1 MKIERLIDLEDFEF
15 DTLLITYNQ
24 KDTLSLCLDRISDIF
39 AALKE
44 DGLVGGNKVY
54 GIRGK
59 DFTYKGRPYY
69 NMVFIGVT
77 ENDSPRKIQLQ
88 YGAAMKE
95 VKRLK
100 GRKVLAML
108 AGDKVVYWAES
119 ALKGLCLADYEF
131 NKYKSSVKADDREM
145 EVGVLTTLDPG
156 EFKLMLN
163 RATYVSDAVKFA
175 RDLVNEPANKMKPE
189 DLAEAAKKLGEDYN
203 MKTMILGPAEI
214 EELGM
219 NAYLSVAQGSSN
231 EPKFIVVEYNGYV
244 TDSDKIAFIGKGV
257 CFDTGGYNIKYG
269 GGMSGMKNDM
279 AGAAA
284 VLGAMK
290 AIAEAKLE
298 INVVAVIP
306 ACENMISGNS
316 SRPGDIVE
324 SMNGMFIEID
334 NTDAEGRLTLA
345 DAITYAIRTKRATT
359 VVDIATLTGACIV
372 ALGDRYIGTFS
383 NDDAVMQKVIQSS
396 VASGEA
402 IWRLPLCEDEY
413 PGINASSI
421 ADIKNV
427 GNSTNS
433 ASAAAAFLQA
443 FVEDVPWVHFDIA
456 GTADSKLER
465 EIYSVGATGCG
476 VQLLYELA
484 KSMEKPHKSY

>member
-1 MKIERLIDLEDFEF
+1 MKIERLIDLEDYEF

-44 DGLVGGNKVY
+44 DGLVGGNRVY

-59 DFTYKGRPYY
+59 DFAYKGRPYY

-95 VKRLK
+95 VKRLR
-100 GRKVLAML
+100 GRKVLVML
-108 AGDKVVYWAES
+108 AGEKVAYWAES
-119 ALKGLCLADYEF
+119 ALKGIYLADYQF
-131 NKYKSSVKADDREM
+131 DKYKSVKANDREM
-145 EVGVLTTLDPG
+145 EVGVLTTLEPG

-163 RATYVSDAVKFA
+163 RATYVSDAVKYA
-175 RDLVNEPANKMKPE
+175 RDLANEPANRLTPE
-189 DLAEAAKKLGEDYN
+189 ILAEEAKKLGEAYN
-203 MKTMILGPAEI
+203 MKTMIMGPAEI
-214 EELGM
+214 EDLGM
-219 NAYLSVAQGSSN
+219 HAYLSVAQGSVN
-231 EPKFIVVEYNGYV
+231 EPRFIVMEYNGRI
-244 TDSDKIAFIGKGV
+244 TEQDKLALVGKGV
-257 CFDTGGYNIKYG
+257 CFDTGGYNIKFG
-269 GGMSGMKNDM
+269 GGMTGMHGDM

-298 INVVAVIP
+298 LNVLAVIP
-306 ACENMISGNS
+306 ACENMISGGS

-324 SMNGMFIEID
+324 SMNGKFIEID
-334 NTDAEGRLTLA
+334 NTDAEGRLTLV
-345 DAITYAIRTKRATT
+345 DAITYAIRTKRATS
-359 VVDIATLTGACIV
+359 VVDIATLTGACVV

-383 NDDAVMQKVIQSS
+383 NDDALMQKVIQSS

-413 PGINASSI
+413 AGINASNV
-421 ADIKNV
+421 ADIKNC
-427 GNSTNS
+427 GSQCGAT
-433 ASAAAAFLQA
+433 AAAGFIQE
-443 FVEDVPWVHFDIA
+443 FVEDKPWVHFDIA
-456 GTADSKLER
+456 GTADSKMDR
-465 EIYSVGATGCG
+465 EIFSIGATGSG

-484 KSMEKPHKSY
+484 KSLEKPHKSY

>member
-1 MKIERLIDLEDFEF
+1 MKIERLIDLEDYEF

-44 DGLVGGNKVY
+44 DGLVGGNRVY

-59 DFTYKGRPYY
+59 DFAYKGRPYY

-95 VKRLK
+95 VKRLR
-100 GRKVLAML
+100 GRKVLVML
-108 AGDKVVYWAES
+108 AGDKVAYWAES
-119 ALKGLCLADYEF
+119 ALKGIYLADYQF
-131 NKYKSSVKADDREM
+131 TKYKSLKAEDKEM
-145 EVGVLTTLDPG
+145 EVGVLTTLEPG

-175 RDLVNEPANKMKPE
+175 RDLANEPANRMTP
-189 DLAEAAKKLGEDYN
+189 DHLAEEAKKLGEAYN
-203 MKTMILGPAEI
+203 IKTMVMGPAEI
-214 EELGM
+214 EDMGM
-219 NAYLSVAQGSSN
+219 YAYLSVAQGSAQ
-231 EPKFIVVEYNGYV
+231 EPRFIVMEYNGRI
-244 TDSDKIAFIGKGV
+244 TEPDKLALVGKGV
-257 CFDTGGYNIKYG
+257 CFDSGGYNIKFG
-269 GGMSGMKNDM
+269 GGMAGMHGDM
-279 AGAAA
+279 SGAAA

-298 INVVAVIP
+298 VNVLAVIP
-306 ACENMISGNS
+306 ACENMISGNA

-324 SMNGMFIEID
+324 SMNGKFIEID
-334 NTDAEGRLTLA
+334 NTDAEGRLTLV
-345 DAITYAIRTKRATT
+345 DAITYAIRTKRATA
-359 VVDIATLTGACIV
+359 VVDIATLTGACVV

-383 NDDAVMQKVIQSS
+383 NDDELMKKVIQSS

-402 IWRLPLCEDEY
+402 IWRLPLAEDEY
-413 PGINASSI
+413 VGINDSI
-421 ADIKNV
+421 VADIKNS
-427 GNSTNS
+427 GSQCGAT
-433 ASAAAAFLQA
+433 AAAGFLQA
-443 FVEDVPWVHFDIA
+443 FVEDTPWVHFDIA
-456 GTADSKLER
+456 GTADSKMDR
-465 EIYSVGATGCG
+465 EIFSIGATGSG

>member
-1 MKIERLIDLEDFEF
+1 MKIERLIDLEDYEF

-39 AALKE
+39 AALKD

-59 DFTYKGRPYY
+59 DFAYKGRPYY

-95 VKRLK
+95 VKRLR
-100 GRKVLAML
+100 GRKVLVML
-108 AGDKVVYWAES
+108 AGDKVAYWAES
-119 ALKGLCLADYEF
+119 ALKGMYLADYQF
-131 NKYKSSVKADDREM
+131 NKYKSAKTDEAEM
-145 EVGVLTTLDPG
+145 EVGVLTTLEPG

-175 RDLVNEPANKMKPE
+175 RDLANEPANKMTPE
-189 DLAEAAKKLGEDYN
+189 ALAQEAKKLGEAYN
-203 MKTMILGPAEI
+203 MKTLIMGPGEI
-214 EELGM
+214 EDMGM
-219 NAYLSVAQGSSN
+219 YAYLSVAQGSMQ
-231 EPKFIVVEYNGYV
+231 EPRFIVMEYNGRI
-244 TDSDKIAFIGKGV
+244 TEPDKLALIGKGV
-257 CFDTGGYNIKYG
+257 CFDTGGYNIKFG
-269 GGMSGMKNDM
+269 GGMAGMHGDM

-298 INVVAVIP
+298 VNVLAVIP
-306 ACENMISGNS
+306 ACENMISGNAT
-316 SRPGDIVE
+316 RPGDIVE
-324 SMNGMFIEID
+324 SMNGKFIEID
-334 NTDAEGRLTLA
+334 NTDAEGRLTLV
-345 DAITYAIRTKRATT
+345 DAITYAIRTKRATA
-359 VVDIATLTGACIV
+359 VVDIATLTGACVV

-383 NDDAVMQKVIQSS
+383 NDDALMQKVIQSS

-402 IWRLPLCEDEY
+402 IWRLPLCDDEY
-413 PGINASSI
+413 VEMNASMV
-421 ADIKNV
+421 ADIKNT
-427 GNSTNS
+427 GTQCG
-433 ASAAAAFLQA
+433 ATAAAGFLQA
-443 FVEDVPWVHFDIA
+443 FVEDTPWVHFDIA
-456 GTADSKLER
+456 GTADTKVDR
-465 EIYSVGATGCG
+465 EIFSYGATGSG

>member
-59 DFTYKGRPYY
+59 DFAYKGRPYY

-95 VKRLK
+95 VKRLR

-108 AGDKVVYWAES
+108 AGDKVAYWAES
-119 ALKGLCLADYEF
+119 ALKGLYLADYEF
-131 NKYKSSVKADDREM
+131 NKYKSAAKADDREV
-145 EVGVLTTLDPG
+145 EVGVLTTLEPG

-163 RATYVSDAVKFA
+163 RATYVSDAVKYA
-175 RDLVNEPANKMKPE
+175 RDLVNEPANKMTPE
-189 DLAEAAKKLGEDYN
+189 VLAETAKSLGEEYN

-219 NAYLSVAQGSSN
+219 HAYLSVAQGSFN
-231 EPKFIVVEYNGYV
+231 EPRFIVMEYNGRI
-244 TDSDKIAFIGKGV
+244 TDPDKLALIGKGIT
-257 CFDTGGYNIKYG
+257 FDTGGYNIKFG
-269 GGMSGMKNDM
+269 GGMTGMKYDM

-298 INVVAVIP
+298 VNVLAVIP
-306 ACENMISGNS
+306 ACENMISGNA

-334 NTDAEGRLTLA
+334 NTDAEGRMTLA
-345 DAITYAIRTKRATT
+345 DAITYAIRNKRATT
-359 VVDIATLTGACIV
+359 VVDIATLTGAVIV

-383 NDDAVMQKVIQSS
+383 NDDAIMQKVIQSS

-402 IWRLPLCEDEY
+402 IWRLPRCEDEY
-413 PGINASSI
+413 GGINASYI

-427 GNSTNS
+427 GNSMNCAT
-433 ASAAAAFLQA
+433 AGAGFIQA

-456 GTADSKLER
+456 GTADSKMDR
-465 EIYSVGATGCG
+465 EIFSVGGTGSG

-484 KSMEKPHKSY
+484 KSLEKPHKSY

>member
-59 DFTYKGRPYY
+59 DFAYKGRPYY

-95 VKRLK
+95 VKRLR

-119 ALKGLCLADYEF
+119 ALKGLYLADYEF
-131 NKYKSSVKADDREM
+131 NKYKSAAKADDKEM

-163 RATYVSDAVKFA
+163 RATYVSEAVKYA
-175 RDLVNEPANKMKPE
+175 RDLVNEPANKMTPE
-189 DLAEAAKKLGEDYN
+189 VLAETAKKLGEDYN

-214 EELGM
+214 ADLGM
-219 NAYLSVAQGSSN
+219 HAYLSIAQGSLN
-231 EPKFIVVEYNGYV
+231 EPRFIVMEYNGRI
-244 TDSDKIAFIGKGV
+244 TDPDKLALIGKGV
-257 CFDTGGYNIKYG
+257 CFDTGGYNIKFG
-269 GGMSGMKNDM
+269 GGMTGMKYDM

-298 INVVAVIP
+298 LNVLAVIP
-306 ACENMISGNS
+306 ACENMISGNAA
-316 SRPGDIVE
+316 RPGDIVQ

-334 NTDAEGRLTLA
+334 NTDAEGRLTLV
-345 DAITYAIRTKRATT
+345 DAITYAIRNKRATT
-359 VVDIATLTGACIV
+359 VVDVATLTGAVIV

-383 NDDAVMQKVIQSS
+383 NDDAIMQKVIQSS

-402 IWRLPLCEDEY
+402 IWRLPLAEDEY
-413 PGINASSI
+413 EGINASSI

-427 GNSTNS
+427 GNSMNCAT
-433 ASAAAAFLQA
+433 AGAGFIQA
-443 FVEDVPWVHFDIA
+443 FVEEVPWVHFDIA
-456 GTADSKLER
+456 GTADSKMDR
-465 EIYSVGATGCG
+465 EIFSVGGTGSG

-484 KSMEKPHKSY
+484 KSLEKPHKSY

>member
-1 MKIERLIDLEDFEF
+1 MKIERLIDLEDYEF

-59 DFTYKGRPYY
+59 DFAYKGRPYY

-77 ENDSPRKIQLQ
+77 EDDSPRKIQLQ

-95 VKRLK
+95 VKRLR
-100 GRKVLAML
+100 GRKVLVML
-108 AGDKVVYWAES
+108 AGDKVAYWAES
-119 ALKGLCLADYEF
+119 ALKGIYLADYQF
-131 NKYKSSVKADDREM
+131 TKYRSVKAEEKEM
-145 EVGVLTTLDPG
+145 EVGVLTTLEPG

-175 RDLVNEPANKMKPE
+175 RDLVNEPGNKMTPE
-189 DLAEAAKKLGEDYN
+189 VLAEEAKKLGEAYN
-203 MKTMILGPAEI
+203 MKTLIMGPAEI
-214 EELGM
+214 EDMGM
-219 NAYLSVAQGSSN
+219 HAYLSVAQGSLQ
-231 EPKFIVVEYNGYV
+231 EPRFIVMEYNGRI
-244 TDSDKIAFIGKGV
+244 TEPDKLALIGKGV
-257 CFDTGGYNIKYG
+257 CFDAGGYNIKFG
-269 GGMSGMKNDM
+269 GGMAGMHGDM

-298 INVVAVIP
+298 INVLAVIP
-306 ACENMISGNS
+306 ACENMISGS
-316 SRPGDIVE
+316 AVRPGDIVE
-324 SMNGMFIEID
+324 SMNGKFIEID
-334 NTDAEGRLTLA
+334 NTDAEGRLTLV
-345 DAITYAIRTKRATT
+345 DAITYAIRTKRATS
-359 VVDIATLTGACIV
+359 VVDIATLTGACVV

-383 NDDAVMQKVIQSS
+383 NDDALMQKVIQSS

-413 PGINASSI
+413 AGTNSSYV
-421 ADIKNV
+421 ADIKNT
-427 GNSTNS
+427 GS
-433 ASAAAAFLQA
+433 ADCGATSAAGFIQA
-443 FVEDVPWVHFDIA
+443 FVEDKPWVHFDIA
-456 GTADSKLER
+456 GTASSKMER
-465 EIYSVGATGCG
+465 EIFSMGATGSG

-484 KSMEKPHKSY
+484 KSLEKPHKSY

>member
-1 MKIERLIDLEDFEF
+1 MKIERLIDLEDYEF

-44 DGLVGGNKVY
+44 DGLVGGSKVY

-59 DFTYKGRPYY
+59 DFAYKGRPYY

-95 VKRLK
+95 VKRLRGHK
-100 GRKVLAML
+100 TLVML
-108 AGDKVVYWAES
+108 AGDKVAYWAES
-119 ALKGLCLADYEF
+119 ALKGLYLADYQF
-131 NKYKSSVKADDREM
+131 DKYKSAKADDREM
-145 EVGVLTTLDPG
+145 EVGVLTTLEPG

-175 RDLVNEPANKMKPE
+175 RDLANEPANRLTPE
-189 DLAEAAKKLGEDYN
+189 VLAEEARKLGEAYN
-203 MKTMILGPAEI
+203 MKTLIMGPEEI
-214 EELGM
+214 EDLGM
-219 NAYLSVAQGSSN
+219 HAYLSVAKGSVN
-231 EPKFIVVEYNGYV
+231 EPRFIVMEYNGRITETEKLALV
-244 TDSDKIAFIGKGV
+244 GKGV
-257 CFDTGGYNIKYG
+257 CFDTGGYNIKFG
-269 GGMSGMKNDM
+269 GGMAGMHGDM

-298 INVVAVIP
+298 LNVLAVIP
-306 ACENMISGNS
+306 ACENMISGGS

-324 SMNGMFIEID
+324 SMNGKYIEID
-334 NTDAEGRLTLA
+334 NTDAEGRLTLV
-345 DAITYAIRTKRATT
+345 DAITYAIRTKRATS
-359 VVDIATLTGACIV
+359 VVDIATLTGACVV

-383 NDDAVMQKVIQSS
+383 NDDALMQKVIQSS

-413 PGINASSI
+413 AGINASAV
-421 ADIKNV
+421 ADIKNC
-427 GNSTNS
+427 GSQCG
-433 ASAAAAFLQA
+433 ASAAAGFIQE
-443 FVEDVPWVHFDIA
+443 FVEDKPWVHFDIA
-456 GTADSKLER
+456 GTADTKMDR
-465 EIYSVGATGCG
+465 EIFSMGATGSG

-484 KSMEKPHKSY
+484 KSLEKPHKSY